1 MQPRQDHSREIN
13 FVARLLD
20 FKGCDCVEDHEV
32 FAVSCKNCCYNIAG
46 FARNYFASTNC
57 CCVKTDLN

>member
-20 FKGCDCVEDHEV
+20 FKDCDCVEDHEV
-32 FAVSCKNCCYNIAG
+32 FAVSC
-46 FARNYFASTNC
+46 
-57 CCVKTDLN
+57 